1 MNSKKTLLAALLAA
15 LMLTSG
21 CGSSASQQQTDTA
34 AQTGET
40 GTSNVASASDMAEV
54 EEVVE
59 EGMTPISGDKVKD
72 GTYNVTV
79 KSSSKMFDITACELT
94 VESGKMTATM
104 HMGGK
109 GYLYVY
115 MGTGEQAAAADEADY
130 IPFTEQADGTH
141 SFTVPVDALD
151 EGIDC
156 AAFSKKKEKWY
167 DRTIL
172 FRADSLPMDAF
183 ADGVVTT
190 PDSLSLADGS
200 YTADVALA
208 GGSGRASVQSPAEL
222 TVKDG
227 KVTAKIVWSSKNY
240 DYMKVGDT
248 KYDAVIEDEHSTFEI
263 PVSCFDWAMAVK
275 ADTTAMSE
283 AHEID
288 YSRCV
293 ACMDCIGKCRQ
304 HAIAFSRNPAAKPAS
319 ETSASAAAEAPAKTD
334 RVVAAESSSKAERVV
349 AADRPAD
356 PSRRKFL
363 TIAGV
368 LAYTATVKAQ
378 EKKVDGG
385 LRIRK
390 SRTAPCRSRLRD
402 RWRPAT

>member
-40 GTSNVASASDMAEV
+40 SASNVASASDMAEV

-59 EGMTPISGDKVKD
+59 EGMTLISGDKVKD

-94 VESGKMTATM
+94 VEGGKMTATM

-130 IPFTEQADGTH
+130 IPFTEEADGTH

-172 FRADSLPMDAF
+172 FRADSLPMDVF

-240 DYMKVGDT
+240 DYMKVNDE
-248 KYDAVIEDEHSTFEI
+248 KYDAVIENEHSTFEI
-263 PVSCFDWAMAVK
+263 PVAGFDWAMPVV

-283 AHEID
+283 PHEIEYTLRFD
-288 YSRCV
+288 S
-293 ACMDCIGKCRQ
+293 AS
-304 HAIAFSRNPAAKPAS
+304 IAPAAK
-319 ETSASAAAEAPAKTD
+319 
-334 RVVAAESSSKAERVV
+334 
-349 AADRPAD
+349 
-356 PSRRKFL
+356 
-363 TIAGV
+363 
-368 LAYTATVKAQ
+368 
-378 EKKVDGG
+378 
-385 LRIRK
+385 
-390 SRTAPCRSRLRD
+390 
-402 RWRPAT
+402 

>member
-40 GTSNVASASDMAEV
+40 GTSNVASASDMTEV

-72 GTYNVTV
+72 GTYSVAV

-94 VESGKMTATM
+94 VEGGKMTATM

-115 MGTGEQAAAADEADY
+115 MGTGEQAGAADEADY
-130 IPFTEQADGTH
+130 IPFTEEADGTH

-190 PDSLSLADGS
+190 PDSLSLADGAAEPALPDGV
-200 YTADVALA
+200 YTADFNTDSSMFHANEA
-208 GGSGRASVQSPAEL
+208 CDGKGTL

-288 YSRCV
+288 YTLTF
-293 ACMDCIGKCRQ
+293 D
-304 HAIAFSRNPAAKPAS
+304 
-319 ETSASAAAEAPAKTD
+319 SASVAPL
-334 RVVAAESSSKAERVV
+334 SK
-349 AADRPAD
+349 
-356 PSRRKFL
+356 
-363 TIAGV
+363 
-368 LAYTATVKAQ
+368 
-378 EKKVDGG
+378 
-385 LRIRK
+385 
-390 SRTAPCRSRLRD
+390 
-402 RWRPAT
+402 

>member
-54 EEVVE
+54 EDVVE
-59 EGMTPISGDKVKD
+59 DSMIPIAGDQVKD
-72 GTYNVTV
+72 GTYHVTV

-94 VESGKMTATM
+94 VEGGKMTAVM
-104 HMGGK
+104 HMGGT

-115 MGTGEQAAAADEADY
+115 MGTGEQAAAASESDY
-130 IPFTEQADGTH
+130 IPFTEEADGTH

-172 FRADSLPMDAF
+172 FRADSLPMDAL
-183 ADGVVTT
+183 ADGVITT
-190 PDSLSLADGS
+190 PADLGLADGT

-208 GGSGRASVQSPAEL
+208 GGSGRASVESPAQL

-227 KVTAKIVWSSKNY
+227 NVTAKIVWSSKNY

-288 YSRCV
+288 YTLTFDAASV
-293 ACMDCIGKCRQ
+293 A
-304 HAIAFSRNPAAKPAS
+304 PL
-319 ETSASAAAEAPAKTD
+319 
-334 RVVAAESSSKAERVV
+334 SK
-349 AADRPAD
+349 
-356 PSRRKFL
+356 
-363 TIAGV
+363 
-368 LAYTATVKAQ
+368 
-378 EKKVDGG
+378 
-385 LRIRK
+385 
-390 SRTAPCRSRLRD
+390 
-402 RWRPAT
+402 

>member
-34 AQTGET
+34 AQTSET
-40 GTSNVASASDMAEV
+40 GTSNVASASDMTEV

-94 VESGKMTATM
+94 VEGGKMTATM

-130 IPFTEQADGTH
+130 IPFTEEADGTH

-248 KYDAVIEDEHSTFEI
+248 KYDTVIEDEHSTFEI

-288 YSRCV
+288 YTLTF
-293 ACMDCIGKCRQ
+293 D
-304 HAIAFSRNPAAKPAS
+304 
-319 ETSASAAAEAPAKTD
+319 SASVTPL
-334 RVVAAESSSKAERVV
+334 SK
-349 AADRPAD
+349 
-356 PSRRKFL
+356 
-363 TIAGV
+363 
-368 LAYTATVKAQ
+368 
-378 EKKVDGG
+378 
-385 LRIRK
+385 
-390 SRTAPCRSRLRD
+390 
-402 RWRPAT
+402 

>member
-54 EEVVE
+54 EDVVE
-59 EGMTPISGDKVKD
+59 DGMIPIAGDQVKD
-72 GTYNVTV
+72 GTYHVTV

-94 VESGKMTATM
+94 VEGGKMTAVM
-104 HMGGK
+104 HMGGT

-115 MGTGEQAAAADEADY
+115 MGTGEQAAAASESDY
-130 IPFTEQADGTH
+130 IPFTEEADGTH

-172 FRADSLPMDAF
+172 FRADSLPMDAL

-190 PDSLSLADGS
+190 PADLGLADGT

-208 GGSGRASVQSPAEL
+208 GGSGRASVESPAQL

-227 KVTAKIVWSSKNY
+227 NVTAKIVWSSKNY

-288 YSRCV
+288 YTLTF
-293 ACMDCIGKCRQ
+293 D
-304 HAIAFSRNPAAKPAS
+304 
-319 ETSASAAAEAPAKTD
+319 SASVAPL
-334 RVVAAESSSKAERVV
+334 SK
-349 AADRPAD
+349 
-356 PSRRKFL
+356 
-363 TIAGV
+363 
-368 LAYTATVKAQ
+368 
-378 EKKVDGG
+378 
-385 LRIRK
+385 
-390 SRTAPCRSRLRD
+390 
-402 RWRPAT
+402 

>member
-21 CGSSASQQQTDTA
+21 CSSSASQQQTDTA

-190 PDSLSLADGS
+190 SDSLSLADGS

-248 KYDAVIEDEHSTFEI
+248 KYDTVIEDEHSTFEI

-288 YSRCV
+288 YTLTF
-293 ACMDCIGKCRQ
+293 D
-304 HAIAFSRNPAAKPAS
+304 
-319 ETSASAAAEAPAKTD
+319 SASVAPL
-334 RVVAAESSSKAERVV
+334 SK
-349 AADRPAD
+349 
-356 PSRRKFL
+356 
-363 TIAGV
+363 
-368 LAYTATVKAQ
+368 
-378 EKKVDGG
+378 
-385 LRIRK
+385 
-390 SRTAPCRSRLRD
+390 
-402 RWRPAT
+402 

>member
-54 EEVVE
+54 EDVVE
-59 EGMTPISGDKVKD
+59 DSMIPIAGDQVKD
-72 GTYNVTV
+72 GTYHVTV

-94 VESGKMTATM
+94 VEGGKMTAVM
-104 HMGGK
+104 HMGGT

-115 MGTGEQAAAADEADY
+115 MGTGEQAAAASESDY
-130 IPFTEQADGTH
+130 IPFTEEADGTH

-172 FRADSLPMDAF
+172 FRADSLPMDVF

-190 PDSLSLADGS
+190 PADLGLADGT

-208 GGSGRASVQSPAEL
+208 GGSGRASVESPAQL

-227 KVTAKIVWSSKNY
+227 NVTAKIVWSSKNY

-288 YSRCV
+288 YTLTFDAASV
-293 ACMDCIGKCRQ
+293 A
-304 HAIAFSRNPAAKPAS
+304 PL
-319 ETSASAAAEAPAKTD
+319 
-334 RVVAAESSSKAERVV
+334 SK
-349 AADRPAD
+349 
-356 PSRRKFL
+356 
-363 TIAGV
+363 
-368 LAYTATVKAQ
+368 
-378 EKKVDGG
+378 
-385 LRIRK
+385 
-390 SRTAPCRSRLRD
+390 
-402 RWRPAT
+402 

>member
-172 FRADSLPMDAF
+172 FRADSLPMDAL
-183 ADGVVTT
+183 D
-190 PDSLSLADGS
+190 
-200 YTADVALA
+200 
-208 GGSGRASVQSPAEL
+208 
-222 TVKDG
+222 
-227 KVTAKIVWSSKNY
+227 
-240 DYMKVGDT
+240 
-248 KYDAVIEDEHSTFEI
+248 
-263 PVSCFDWAMAVK
+263 
-275 ADTTAMSE
+275 
-283 AHEID
+283 
-288 YSRCV
+288 
-293 ACMDCIGKCRQ
+293 
-304 HAIAFSRNPAAKPAS
+304 
-319 ETSASAAAEAPAKTD
+319 
-334 RVVAAESSSKAERVV
+334 
-349 AADRPAD
+349 
-356 PSRRKFL
+356 
-363 TIAGV
+363 
-368 LAYTATVKAQ
+368 
-378 EKKVDGG
+378 
-385 LRIRK
+385 RK
-390 SRTAPCRSRLRD
+390 SVV
-402 RWRPAT
+402 

>member
-34 AQTGET
+34 AQTDET

-72 GTYNVTV
+72 GTYSVAV

-94 VESGKMTATM
+94 VEGGKMTATM

-130 IPFTEQADGTH
+130 IPFTEEADGTH

-183 ADGVVTT
+183 VDGVVTT

-248 KYDAVIEDEHSTFEI
+248 KYDTVIEDEHSTFEI

-288 YSRCV
+288 YTLTF
-293 ACMDCIGKCRQ
+293 D
-304 HAIAFSRNPAAKPAS
+304 
-319 ETSASAAAEAPAKTD
+319 SASVAPL
-334 RVVAAESSSKAERVV
+334 SK
-349 AADRPAD
+349 
-356 PSRRKFL
+356 
-363 TIAGV
+363 
-368 LAYTATVKAQ
+368 
-378 EKKVDGG
+378 
-385 LRIRK
+385 
-390 SRTAPCRSRLRD
+390 
-402 RWRPAT
+402 

>member
-1 MNSKKTLLAALLAA
+1 MNSKKSLLAALLAA
-15 LMLTSG
+15 LMLASG
-21 CGSSASQQQTDTA
+21 CGNSASEQQTDTA
-34 AQTGET
+34 AQTGESS
-40 GTSNVASASDMAEV
+40 TSNVASASDMAEV
-54 EEVVE
+54 EDVVE

-72 GTYNVTV
+72 GTYSVTV
-79 KSSSKMFDITACELT
+79 SSSSKMFDITACELT
-94 VESGKMTATM
+94 VEGGKMTATM

-130 IPFTEQADGTH
+130 IPFTEEADGTH

-172 FRADSLPMDAF
+172 FRADSLPTDAF

-190 PDSLSLADGS
+190 PESLSLADGT

-208 GGSGRASVQSPAEL
+208 GGTGRASVQSPAEL

-227 KVTAKIVWSSKNY
+227 QVTAKIVWSSKNY

-248 KYDAVIEDEHSTFEI
+248 KYDTVIEDEHSTFEI

-288 YSRCV
+288 YTLTF
-293 ACMDCIGKCRQ
+293 D
-304 HAIAFSRNPAAKPAS
+304 
-319 ETSASAAAEAPAKTD
+319 SASIAPL
-334 RVVAAESSSKAERVV
+334 SK
-349 AADRPAD
+349 
-356 PSRRKFL
+356 
-363 TIAGV
+363 
-368 LAYTATVKAQ
+368 
-378 EKKVDGG
+378 
-385 LRIRK
+385 
-390 SRTAPCRSRLRD
+390 
-402 RWRPAT
+402 

>member
-34 AQTGET
+34 AHTGET

-248 KYDAVIEDEHSTFEI
+248 KYDTVIEDEHSTFEI

-288 YSRCV
+288 YTLTF
-293 ACMDCIGKCRQ
+293 D
-304 HAIAFSRNPAAKPAS
+304 
-319 ETSASAAAEAPAKTD
+319 SASVAPL
-334 RVVAAESSSKAERVV
+334 SK
-349 AADRPAD
+349 
-356 PSRRKFL
+356 
-363 TIAGV
+363 
-368 LAYTATVKAQ
+368 
-378 EKKVDGG
+378 
-385 LRIRK
+385 
-390 SRTAPCRSRLRD
+390 
-402 RWRPAT
+402 

>member
-40 GTSNVASASDMAEV
+40 STSNVASASDMTEV

-240 DYMKVGDT
+240 DYLKVGDT
-248 KYDAVIEDEHSTFEI
+248 KYDTVIEDEHSTFEI

-288 YSRCV
+288 YTLTF
-293 ACMDCIGKCRQ
+293 D
-304 HAIAFSRNPAAKPAS
+304 
-319 ETSASAAAEAPAKTD
+319 SASVTPL
-334 RVVAAESSSKAERVV
+334 SK
-349 AADRPAD
+349 
-356 PSRRKFL
+356 
-363 TIAGV
+363 
-368 LAYTATVKAQ
+368 
-378 EKKVDGG
+378 
-385 LRIRK
+385 
-390 SRTAPCRSRLRD
+390 
-402 RWRPAT
+402 

>member
-21 CGSSASQQQTDTA
+21 CGSTEAQQQSDTSA
-34 AQTGET
+34 AQQD
-40 GTSNVASASDMAEV
+40 TSSQVASSSEMTEV
-54 EEVVE
+54 EDVVE
-59 EGMTPISGDKVKD
+59 DSMIPIAGDQVKD
-72 GTYNVTV
+72 GTYHVTV

-94 VESGKMTATM
+94 VEGGKMTAVM
-104 HMGGK
+104 HMGGT

-115 MGTGEQAAAADEADY
+115 MGTGEQAAAASESDY
-130 IPFTEQADGTH
+130 IPFTEEADGTH

-172 FRADSLPMDAF
+172 FRADSLPMDAL

-190 PDSLSLADGS
+190 PADLGLADGT
-200 YTADVALA
+200 YTADVVLA
-208 GGSGRASVQSPAEL
+208 GGSGRASVESPAQL

-227 KVTAKIVWSSKNY
+227 NVTAKIVWSSKNY

-248 KYDAVIEDEHSTFEI
+248 KYDAVIENEHSTFEI

-288 YSRCV
+288 YTLTFDAASV
-293 ACMDCIGKCRQ
+293 A
-304 HAIAFSRNPAAKPAS
+304 PL
-319 ETSASAAAEAPAKTD
+319 
-334 RVVAAESSSKAERVV
+334 SK
-349 AADRPAD
+349 
-356 PSRRKFL
+356 
-363 TIAGV
+363 
-368 LAYTATVKAQ
+368 
-378 EKKVDGG
+378 
-385 LRIRK
+385 
-390 SRTAPCRSRLRD
+390 
-402 RWRPAT
+402 

>member
-21 CGSSASQQQTDTA
+21 CGSSPSQQQTDTA

-248 KYDAVIEDEHSTFEI
+248 KYDTVIEDEHSTFEI

-288 YSRCV
+288 YTLTF
-293 ACMDCIGKCRQ
+293 D
-304 HAIAFSRNPAAKPAS
+304 
-319 ETSASAAAEAPAKTD
+319 SASVAPL
-334 RVVAAESSSKAERVV
+334 SK
-349 AADRPAD
+349 
-356 PSRRKFL
+356 
-363 TIAGV
+363 
-368 LAYTATVKAQ
+368 
-378 EKKVDGG
+378 
-385 LRIRK
+385 
-390 SRTAPCRSRLRD
+390 
-402 RWRPAT
+402 

>member
-34 AQTGET
+34 AQTGEA
-40 GTSNVASASDMAEV
+40 GTSNVASASDMTEV

-72 GTYNVTV
+72 CTYSVAV
-79 KSSSKMFDITACELT
+79 KSRSKRFDITACELT
-94 VESGKMTATM
+94 VEGGKMTATM

-130 IPFTEQADGTH
+130 IPFTEEADGTH
-141 SFTVPVDALD
+141 SFTVPIDALD

-172 FRADSLPMDAF
+172 VRADSLPMDAF

-190 PDSLSLADGS
+190 PDSLSLADGA

-248 KYDAVIEDEHSTFEI
+248 KYDTVIED
-263 PVSCFDWAMAVK
+263 
-275 ADTTAMSE
+275 
-283 AHEID
+283 
-288 YSRCV
+288 
-293 ACMDCIGKCRQ
+293 
-304 HAIAFSRNPAAKPAS
+304 
-319 ETSASAAAEAPAKTD
+319 
-334 RVVAAESSSKAERVV
+334 
-349 AADRPAD
+349 
-356 PSRRKFL
+356 
-363 TIAGV
+363 
-368 LAYTATVKAQ
+368 
-378 EKKVDGG
+378 
-385 LRIRK
+385 
-390 SRTAPCRSRLRD
+390 
-402 RWRPAT
+402 

>member
-40 GTSNVASASDMAEV
+40 SASNVASASDMAEV

-94 VESGKMTATM
+94 VEGGKMTATM

-130 IPFTEQADGTH
+130 IPFTEEADGTH

-248 KYDAVIEDEHSTFEI
+248 KYDTVIEDEHSTFEI

-288 YSRCV
+288 YTLTF
-293 ACMDCIGKCRQ
+293 D
-304 HAIAFSRNPAAKPAS
+304 
-319 ETSASAAAEAPAKTD
+319 SASVTPL
-334 RVVAAESSSKAERVV
+334 SK
-349 AADRPAD
+349 
-356 PSRRKFL
+356 
-363 TIAGV
+363 
-368 LAYTATVKAQ
+368 
-378 EKKVDGG
+378 
-385 LRIRK
+385 
-390 SRTAPCRSRLRD
+390 
-402 RWRPAT
+402 

>member
-240 DYMKVGDT
+240 DYMKVNDE
-248 KYDAVIEDEHSTFEI
+248 KYDAVIENEHSTFKI
-263 PVSCFDWAMAVK
+263 PVAGFDWAMPVV

-283 AHEID
+283 PHEIEYTLRFD
-288 YSRCV
+288 S
-293 ACMDCIGKCRQ
+293 AS
-304 HAIAFSRNPAAKPAS
+304 IAPAAK
-319 ETSASAAAEAPAKTD
+319 
-334 RVVAAESSSKAERVV
+334 
-349 AADRPAD
+349 
-356 PSRRKFL
+356 
-363 TIAGV
+363 
-368 LAYTATVKAQ
+368 
-378 EKKVDGG
+378 
-385 LRIRK
+385 
-390 SRTAPCRSRLRD
+390 
-402 RWRPAT
+402 

>member
-34 AQTGET
+34 AQTSET
-40 GTSNVASASDMAEV
+40 GTSNVASASDMTEV

-94 VESGKMTATM
+94 VEGGKMTATM

-167 DRTIL
+167 DHTIL

-248 KYDAVIEDEHSTFEI
+248 KYDTVIEDEHSTFEI

-288 YSRCV
+288 YTLTF
-293 ACMDCIGKCRQ
+293 D
-304 HAIAFSRNPAAKPAS
+304 
-319 ETSASAAAEAPAKTD
+319 SASVAPL
-334 RVVAAESSSKAERVV
+334 SK
-349 AADRPAD
+349 
-356 PSRRKFL
+356 
-363 TIAGV
+363 
-368 LAYTATVKAQ
+368 
-378 EKKVDGG
+378 
-385 LRIRK
+385 
-390 SRTAPCRSRLRD
+390 
-402 RWRPAT
+402 

>member
-34 AQTGET
+34 AQASET

-72 GTYNVTV
+72 GTYSVTV

-94 VESGKMTATM
+94 VEGGKMTATM

-130 IPFTEQADGTH
+130 IPFTEEADGTH

-248 KYDAVIEDEHSTFEI
+248 KYDTVIEDEHSTFEI

-288 YSRCV
+288 YTLTF
-293 ACMDCIGKCRQ
+293 D
-304 HAIAFSRNPAAKPAS
+304 
-319 ETSASAAAEAPAKTD
+319 SASVAPL
-334 RVVAAESSSKAERVV
+334 SK
-349 AADRPAD
+349 
-356 PSRRKFL
+356 
-363 TIAGV
+363 
-368 LAYTATVKAQ
+368 
-378 EKKVDGG
+378 
-385 LRIRK
+385 
-390 SRTAPCRSRLRD
+390 
-402 RWRPAT
+402 

>member
-40 GTSNVASASDMAEV
+40 STSNVASASDMTEV

-240 DYMKVGDT
+240 DYMKVNDE
-248 KYDAVIEDEHSTFEI
+248 KYDAVIENEHSTFEI
-263 PVSCFDWAMAVK
+263 PVAGFDWAMPVV

-283 AHEID
+283 PHEIEYTLRFD
-288 YSRCV
+288 S
-293 ACMDCIGKCRQ
+293 AS
-304 HAIAFSRNPAAKPAS
+304 IAPAAK
-319 ETSASAAAEAPAKTD
+319 
-334 RVVAAESSSKAERVV
+334 
-349 AADRPAD
+349 
-356 PSRRKFL
+356 
-363 TIAGV
+363 
-368 LAYTATVKAQ
+368 
-378 EKKVDGG
+378 
-385 LRIRK
+385 
-390 SRTAPCRSRLRD
+390 
-402 RWRPAT
+402 

>member
-34 AQTGET
+34 AQTDET

-248 KYDAVIEDEHSTFEI
+248 KYDTVIEDEHSTFEI

-288 YSRCV
+288 YTL
-293 ACMDCIGKCRQ
+293 
-304 HAIAFSRNPAAKPAS
+304 HFS
-319 ETSASAAAEAPAKTD
+319 
-334 RVVAAESSSKAERVV
+334 
-349 AADRPAD
+349 
-356 PSRRKFL
+356 L
-363 TIAGV
+363 TV
-368 LAYTATVKAQ
+368 LQAY
-378 EKKVDGG
+378 
-385 LRIRK
+385 
-390 SRTAPCRSRLRD
+390 P
-402 RWRPAT
+402 

>member
-54 EEVVE
+54 EDVVE
-59 EGMTPISGDKVKD
+59 DGMIPIAGDQVKD
-72 GTYNVTV
+72 GTYHVTV

-94 VESGKMTATM
+94 VEGGKMTAVM
-104 HMGGK
+104 HMGGT

-115 MGTGEQAAAADEADY
+115 MGTGEQAAAASESDY
-130 IPFTEQADGTH
+130 IPFTEEADGTH

-172 FRADSLPMDAF
+172 FRADSLPMDAL

-190 PDSLSLADGS
+190 PADLGLADGT

-208 GGSGRASVQSPAEL
+208 GGSGRASVESPAQL

-227 KVTAKIVWSSKNY
+227 NVTAKIVWSSKNY

-288 YSRCV
+288 YTLTFDAASV
-293 ACMDCIGKCRQ
+293 A
-304 HAIAFSRNPAAKPAS
+304 PL
-319 ETSASAAAEAPAKTD
+319 
-334 RVVAAESSSKAERVV
+334 SK
-349 AADRPAD
+349 
-356 PSRRKFL
+356 
-363 TIAGV
+363 
-368 LAYTATVKAQ
+368 
-378 EKKVDGG
+378 
-385 LRIRK
+385 
-390 SRTAPCRSRLRD
+390 
-402 RWRPAT
+402 

>member
-21 CGSSASQQQTDTA
+21 CGSSPSQQQTDTAA

-54 EEVVE
+54 EDVVE
-59 EGMTPISGDKVKD
+59 DSMIPIAGDQVKD
-72 GTYNVTV
+72 GTYHVTV

-94 VESGKMTATM
+94 VEGGKMTAVM
-104 HMGGK
+104 HMGGT

-115 MGTGEQAAAADEADY
+115 MGTGEQAAAASESDY
-130 IPFTEQADGTH
+130 IPFTEEADGTH

-172 FRADSLPMDAF
+172 FRADSLPMDVF

-190 PDSLSLADGS
+190 PADLGLADGT

-208 GGSGRASVQSPAEL
+208 GGSGRASVESPAQL

-227 KVTAKIVWSSKNY
+227 NVTAKIVWSSKNY

-288 YSRCV
+288 YTLTFDAASV
-293 ACMDCIGKCRQ
+293 A
-304 HAIAFSRNPAAKPAS
+304 PL
-319 ETSASAAAEAPAKTD
+319 
-334 RVVAAESSSKAERVV
+334 SK
-349 AADRPAD
+349 
-356 PSRRKFL
+356 
-363 TIAGV
+363 
-368 LAYTATVKAQ
+368 
-378 EKKVDGG
+378 
-385 LRIRK
+385 
-390 SRTAPCRSRLRD
+390 
-402 RWRPAT
+402 

>member
-54 EEVVE
+54 EDVVE
-59 EGMTPISGDKVKD
+59 DGMIPIAGDQVKD
-72 GTYNVTV
+72 GTYHVTV

-94 VESGKMTATM
+94 VEGGKMTAVM
-104 HMGGK
+104 HMGGT

-115 MGTGEQAAAADEADY
+115 MGTGEQAAAASESDY
-130 IPFTEQADGTH
+130 IPFTEEADGTH

-172 FRADSLPMDAF
+172 FRADSLPMDAL

-190 PDSLSLADGS
+190 PADLGLADGT

-208 GGSGRASVQSPAEL
+208 GGSGRASVESPAQL

-227 KVTAKIVWSSKNY
+227 NVTAKIVWSSKNY

-248 KYDAVIEDEHSTFEI
+248 KYEAVIEDEHSTFEI

-288 YSRCV
+288 YTLTFDAASV
-293 ACMDCIGKCRQ
+293 A
-304 HAIAFSRNPAAKPAS
+304 PL
-319 ETSASAAAEAPAKTD
+319 
-334 RVVAAESSSKAERVV
+334 SK
-349 AADRPAD
+349 
-356 PSRRKFL
+356 
-363 TIAGV
+363 
-368 LAYTATVKAQ
+368 
-378 EKKVDGG
+378 
-385 LRIRK
+385 
-390 SRTAPCRSRLRD
+390 
-402 RWRPAT
+402 

>member
-1 MNSKKTLLAALLAA
+1 MKNAKQAIALASAAALSLSMLA
-15 LMLTSG
+15 G

-40 GTSNVASASDMAEV
+40 GTSNVASASDMTEV

-72 GTYNVTV
+72 GTYSVAV

-94 VESGKMTATM
+94 VEGGKMTATM

-130 IPFTEQADGTH
+130 IPFTEEADGTH

-190 PDSLSLADGS
+190 PDSLSLADGA

-227 KVTAKIVWSSKNY
+227 KMQSARVDMGAAIL
-240 DYMKVGDT
+240 
-248 KYDAVIEDEHSTFEI
+248 APREI
-263 PVSCFDWAMAVK
+263 PVDMDGENVISAPIVVDEKVYHMTCVSMGNPHCVIFQKEDVDDLDLTRIGPKFEHHPLFPERINTEFVNVLPDGSLKMRVWERGSGETWACGTGSCA
-275 ADTTAMSE
+275 T
-283 AHEID
+283 
-288 YSRCV
+288 
-293 ACMDCIGKCRQ
+293 G
-304 HAIAFSRNPAAKPAS
+304 
-319 ETSASAAAEAPAKTD
+319 
-334 RVVAAESSSKAERVV
+334 VAACLNGFANKNEDIVV
-349 AADRPAD
+349 HLRGGD
-356 PSRRKFL
+356 L
-363 TIAGV
+363 TIR
-368 LAYTATVKAQ
+368 YTDETVFMTGAATTVFKG
-378 EKKVDGG
+378 E
-385 LRIRK
+385 IEI
-390 SRTAPCRSRLRD
+390 
-402 RWRPAT
+402 

>member
-40 GTSNVASASDMAEV
+40 DTSNVASASDMAEV

-72 GTYNVTV
+72 GTYSVAV

-94 VESGKMTATM
+94 VEGGKMTATM

-130 IPFTEQADGTH
+130 IPFTEEADGTH

-248 KYDAVIEDEHSTFEI
+248 KYDTVIEDEHSTFEI

-288 YSRCV
+288 YTLTF
-293 ACMDCIGKCRQ
+293 D
-304 HAIAFSRNPAAKPAS
+304 
-319 ETSASAAAEAPAKTD
+319 SASVAPL
-334 RVVAAESSSKAERVV
+334 SK
-349 AADRPAD
+349 
-356 PSRRKFL
+356 
-363 TIAGV
+363 
-368 LAYTATVKAQ
+368 
-378 EKKVDGG
+378 
-385 LRIRK
+385 
-390 SRTAPCRSRLRD
+390 
-402 RWRPAT
+402 

>member
-1 MNSKKTLLAALLAA
+1 MI
-15 LMLTSG
+15 
-21 CGSSASQQQTDTA
+21 
-34 AQTGET
+34 
-40 GTSNVASASDMAEV
+40 
-54 EEVVE
+54 
-59 EGMTPISGDKVKD
+59 PIAGDQVKD
-72 GTYNVTV
+72 GTYHVTV

-94 VESGKMTATM
+94 VEGGKMTAVM
-104 HMGGK
+104 HMGGT

-115 MGTGEQAAAADEADY
+115 MGTGEQAAAASESDY
-130 IPFTEQADGTH
+130 IPFTEEADGTH

-172 FRADSLPMDAF
+172 FRADSLPMDAL

-190 PDSLSLADGS
+190 PADLGLADGT

-208 GGSGRASVQSPAEL
+208 GGSGRASVESPAQL

-227 KVTAKIVWSSKNY
+227 NVTAKIIWSSKNY

-288 YSRCV
+288 YTLTFDAASV
-293 ACMDCIGKCRQ
+293 A
-304 HAIAFSRNPAAKPAS
+304 PL
-319 ETSASAAAEAPAKTD
+319 
-334 RVVAAESSSKAERVV
+334 SK
-349 AADRPAD
+349 
-356 PSRRKFL
+356 
-363 TIAGV
+363 
-368 LAYTATVKAQ
+368 
-378 EKKVDGG
+378 
-385 LRIRK
+385 
-390 SRTAPCRSRLRD
+390 
-402 RWRPAT
+402 

>member
-40 GTSNVASASDMAEV
+40 GTSNVASASDMTEV

-59 EGMTPISGDKVKD
+59 AGMTPISGDKVKD
-72 GTYNVTV
+72 GTYSVAV

-94 VESGKMTATM
+94 VEGGKMTATM

-130 IPFTEQADGTH
+130 IPFTEEADGTH

-172 FRADSLPMDAF
+172 FRADSLPMDA
-183 ADGVVTT
+183 
-190 PDSLSLADGS
+190 L
-200 YTADVALA
+200 
-208 GGSGRASVQSPAEL
+208 
-222 TVKDG
+222 
-227 KVTAKIVWSSKNY
+227 TAKIVWSSKNY

-248 KYDAVIEDEHSTFEI
+248 KYDTVIEDEHSTFEI

-288 YSRCV
+288 YTLTF
-293 ACMDCIGKCRQ
+293 D
-304 HAIAFSRNPAAKPAS
+304 
-319 ETSASAAAEAPAKTD
+319 SASVAPL
-334 RVVAAESSSKAERVV
+334 SK
-349 AADRPAD
+349 
-356 PSRRKFL
+356 
-363 TIAGV
+363 
-368 LAYTATVKAQ
+368 
-378 EKKVDGG
+378 
-385 LRIRK
+385 
-390 SRTAPCRSRLRD
+390 
-402 RWRPAT
+402 

>member
-40 GTSNVASASDMAEV
+40 SASNVASASDMAEV

-72 GTYNVTV
+72 GTYNVAV

-248 KYDAVIEDEHSTFEI
+248 KYDTVIEDEHSTFEI

-288 YSRCV
+288 YTLTF
-293 ACMDCIGKCRQ
+293 D
-304 HAIAFSRNPAAKPAS
+304 
-319 ETSASAAAEAPAKTD
+319 SASVAPL
-334 RVVAAESSSKAERVV
+334 SK
-349 AADRPAD
+349 
-356 PSRRKFL
+356 
-363 TIAGV
+363 
-368 LAYTATVKAQ
+368 
-378 EKKVDGG
+378 
-385 LRIRK
+385 
-390 SRTAPCRSRLRD
+390 
-402 RWRPAT
+402 